1 MNPKNWVLYPDEVG
15 SPGDGEP
22 WLLWGW
28 QEAEVTEKRVG
39 VGVLLVPGEH
49 KPEHHVS

>member
-1 MNPKNWVLYPDEVG
+1 MTPKNWILYPDEAG

-28 QEAEVTEKRVG
+28 QEAEVTQKG
-39 VGVLLVPGEH
+39 VGWGFCWSLG
-49 KPEHHVS
+49 STSRNTM